1 VFEERRPTLR
11 GHARVRREPIGVA
24 ALIAPW
30 NATLNIFA
38 FKIPAALA
46 AGCTVVVKSPPEC
59 PFDALLV
66 AECAEAAGIPAGV
79 LNVITA
85 DREEGAFLVA
95 SPQVD
100 KISFTGGLRGGLACR
115 SPPQHPN
122 GSHV

>member
-1 VFEERRPTLR
+1 M
-11 GHARVRREPIGVA
+11 
-24 ALIAPW
+24 APW

-38 FKIPAALA
+38 SKIPAALA
-46 AGCTVVVKSPPEC
+46 AGCTVVVESPPEC

-66 AECAEAAGIPAGV
+66 AECDEAAGIPAGV

-85 DREEGAFLVA
+85 EREEGAFLVA

-100 KISFTGGLRGGLACR
+100 KISLTGGLRLACR
-115 SPPQHPN
+115 APPQHPN